1 MSAQLLRVYVFPTY
15 LVLHPPHAQFEK
27 ETEYAYCFLMR
38 RNIVPTSRL
47 LLFASFFSPGSIIQW
62 YYLYESVDSDLEKN
76 TDHQIGL
83 INGKGNINNNQ
94 GTPFDTTWFFHRYI

>member
-1 MSAQLLRVYVFPTY
+1 MYRLPDF
-15 LVLHPPHAQFEK
+15 F
-27 ETEYAYCFLMR
+27 C
-38 RNIVPTSRL
+38 L
-47 LLFASFFSPGSIIQW
+47 LLFFSPGSIIQW

-94 GTPFDTTWFFHRYI
+94 GTPFDTTWFFHRYIYKYVPINLSHIRKIQNQFSQLFNPLARIGPYF